1 MVELRTE
8 RRADVSGSHV
18 VQFYEHDRDL
28 ARVAGAYLADGIR
41 AGEVALVVA
50 TPGHRAA
57 LEAELDRLGIDVAA
71 AREHQVL
78 VMADAAS
85 TMARFVADGRP
96 DPDRFDDV
104 IGGLVRE
111 ARATGRAVRAFGEM
125 VALLWDQGL
134 VGAAIELEDLW
145 NELGD
150 QVDFGLLCGYPV
162 ASVESSDDAES
173 FAHVCHAHAAVVDGA
188 PVVQQLSA
196 LPGPLELVEAFAADV
211 NAPSEAREFVT
222 GVPRMFPDAEI
233 ADDAALV
240 TAELATNAVMHAR
253 SAFSVT
259 VSRRD
264 GVVRISVRDAST
276 QVPRLRA
283 PDPFSGAGRGLR
295 IVSSLASRWGTELL
309 PRGKIVWA
317 ELTVRSAP
325 APR

>member
-1 MVELRTE
+1 MVDLRTE
-8 RRADVSGSHV
+8 RRAGVSGAHV

-41 AGEVALVVA
+41 AGEVAIAVA
-50 TPGHRAA
+50 TPSHRAA

-71 AREHQVL
+71 ARAEQAL
-78 VMADAAS
+78 VVVDAAS

-96 DPDRFDDV
+96 DRDRFDEV
-104 IGGLVRE
+104 VGGLVRE
-111 ARATGRAVRAFGEM
+111 AQGTGRSVRAFGEM

-134 VGAAIELEDLW
+134 VGAAIELEELW

-150 QVDFGLLCGYPV
+150 EIEFGLLCAYPL
-162 ASVESSDDAES
+162 ASVLSAEAADS
-173 FAHVCHAHAAVVDGA
+173 LAHVCHEHAAVVDGA
-188 PVVQQLSA
+188 PVMHQLSA
-196 LPGPLELVEAFAADV
+196 LPGPLELVEVFAADV

-222 GVPRMFPDAEI
+222 GVPGMFPDAGT
-233 ADDAALV
+233 ADDAALII
-240 TAELATNAVMHAR
+240 AELATNAVMHAR

-264 GVVRISVRDAST
+264 GIVRISVRDAST
-276 QVPRLRA
+276 EVPRLRP

-295 IVSSLASRWGTELL
+295 IVSGLARRWGTELL

-317 ELTVRSAP
+317 ELSVRSAP

>member
-1 MVELRTE
+1 MVEARLE
-8 RRADVSGSHV
+8 RCAGVGGSHV
-18 VQFYEHDRDL
+18 VHFYEHDRDL
-28 ARVAGAYLADGIR
+28 ERVAGEYLADGNR
-41 AGEVALVVA
+41 AGEVAIVIS
-50 TPGHRAA
+50 TPRHRAA
-57 LEAELDRLGIDVAA
+57 LEAELHRHGIDVAA
-71 AREHQVL
+71 ARAQHELGVF
-78 VMADAAS
+78 DAAS
-85 TMARFVADGRP
+85 TMARFVANGRP

-111 ARATGRAVRAFGEM
+111 ARATGRAVRVFGEM

-150 QVDFGLLCGYPV
+150 EMDFGLLCGYPL
-162 ASVESSDDAES
+162 ASVGSAEDAEL
-173 FAHVCHAHAAVVDGA
+173 FARVCHEHAAVVDGA
-188 PVVQQLSA
+188 PALHQLA
-196 LPGPLELVEAFAADV
+196 GLPGPLELVEAFAASV
-211 NAPSEAREFVT
+211 TAPSEAREFVS
-222 GVPRMFPDAEI
+222 GVPRMFPDAGI
-233 ADDAALV
+233 ADDAELV

-264 GVVRISVRDAST
+264 HAVRISVRDAST

-283 PDPFSGAGRGLR
+283 PDPSSAAGRGLR

-317 ELTVRSAP
+317 ELAVRSAP